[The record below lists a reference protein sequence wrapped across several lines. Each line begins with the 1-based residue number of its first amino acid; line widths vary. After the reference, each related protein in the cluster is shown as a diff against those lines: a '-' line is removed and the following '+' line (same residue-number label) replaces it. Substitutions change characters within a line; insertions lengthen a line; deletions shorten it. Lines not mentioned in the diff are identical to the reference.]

1 MRNPAIRIVLLSILA
16 CAAPFGAF
24 PAPSDASFRAEGPDY
39 IAEAVGKGE
48 TEAAAQNAALRAAIG
63 VVMDSLGKDRLFTE
77 LFMKNPPVTMD
88 WKKLSSEKGVTA
100 WTVRL
105 RLVVDDES
113 LRLLYNTAYV
123 STVSTLLDGADA
135 RLSDAE
141 GLSLAAREAETD
153 GQLGRAMSLY
163 WQARDACDTGLEL
176 LAPVGDAAVF
186 STFGKK
192 KAPELREVLG
202 AVGSAAAAG
211 YERIRAAERGLAAD
225 EELSSSLAALEDI
238 DSGLAAVEA
247 WADGLP
253 ARVARLEETPRA
265 ELTALR
271 DELDAKF
278 RKLSDSR
285 LALGRVEDAIP
296 RSKEIVRARIDVV
309 RRRIDGASEYLE
321 TTKDAVEREI
331 RNPAIVRAK
340 RAQNVRWAFLHEPSG
355 SLAFRFYTPF
365 GLDPSSNDI
374 SFIDSGLFEYGLR
387 SERAFGDDKGVWI
400 ASSLYKDDSALAA
413 PADDGGLAKSTGYTQ
428 SIDLGFYGRGM
439 LGIGFSWDWL
449 RRAGGENVEKR
460 IELRALA
467 GGVDPA
473 RRLASWLMVLSWE
486 PPYEMDRFEPV
497 NALNFGLDGLLRLG
511 SAVELNAGFE
521 MRPREAG
528 ADYDSSIAYSA
539 GAGFRL
545 PKPFLW
551 GIEYN
556 GYRAESLL
564 GSGAS
569 GSGSCVRMFVEY
581 SL

>member
-1 MRNPAIRIVLLSILA
+1 MRNPAIRIVLLSVLA

-24 PAPSDASFRAEGPDY
+24 PSPSDASFRAEGPDY

-88 WKKLSSEKGVTA
+88 WKKLSSEKGVA
-100 WTVRL
+100 SWTVRL

-123 STVSTLLDGADA
+123 STVSTLLDGAEA

-141 GLSLAAREAETD
+141 GLSLSAREAETD

-163 WQARDACDTGLEL
+163 WQARDACDSGLEL

-202 AVGSAAAAG
+202 AVGNVAAAG
-211 YERIRAAERGLAAD
+211 YDRIRAAERGLAAD
-225 EELSSSLAALEDI
+225 EELSSSLAALEAI
-238 DSGLAAVEA
+238 DADLGAVET
-247 WADGLP
+247 WAEGLP
-253 ARVARLEETPRA
+253 ARMARVEETPRA

-271 DELDAKF
+271 DELDAKY

-309 RRRIDGASEYLE
+309 RRRIDGTAEYLK
-321 TTKDAVEREI
+321 TTKAAVEREI

-340 RAQNVRWAFLHEPSG
+340 RAQNARWVFLHEPSG
-355 SLAFRFYTPF
+355 ALALRFYTPF
-365 GLDPSSNDI
+365 GLDPASNDI

-387 SERAFGDDKGVWI
+387 SEHAFGDGKGVWI
-400 ASSLYKDDSALAA
+400 ASSLAKDDSALAV
-413 PADDGGLAKSTGYTQ
+413 PAADGGLAKSAGYTQ
-428 SIDLGFYGRGM
+428 SIDLGFYGSGM

-460 IELRALA
+460 IAFRALA
-467 GGVDPA
+467 GGVDPD
-473 RRLASWLMVLSWE
+473 RRLASWLLVLSWE
-486 PPYEMDRFEPV
+486 PPYDIARFEPV
-497 NALNFGLDGLLRLG
+497 NVFNFGLDGLLRLG

-521 MRPREAG
+521 MRPREAE

-551 GIEYN
+551 GIEFE
-556 GYRAESLL
+556 GYHAESLL
-564 GSGAS
+564 SQGVSA
-569 GSGSCVRMFVEY
+569 SGSCVRMFFEY